1 MKLSDEN
8 QSTFLS
14 LSLCD
19 LLVLFKELD
28 HVVQG
33 LVAVQYPEEIAD
45 PGDLSIKTGQGW
57 FVSNGLEYRQN
68 TCKISLL

>member
-1 MKLSDEN
+1 MRIS
-8 QSTFLS
+8 QPFS

-45 PGDLSIKTGQGW
+45 PGDLSIKTGR
-57 FVSNGLEYRQN
+57 VGLF
-68 TCKISLL
+68 LMV